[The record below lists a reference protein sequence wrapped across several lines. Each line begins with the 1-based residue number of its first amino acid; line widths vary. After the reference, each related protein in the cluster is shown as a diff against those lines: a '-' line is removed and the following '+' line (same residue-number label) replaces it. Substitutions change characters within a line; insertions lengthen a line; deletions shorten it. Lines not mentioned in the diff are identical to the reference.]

1 MNIRKTFNLK
11 GERAMQLVKDLV
23 QKRFDLLEENMEREN
38 LDAVI
43 VYGRGMVTHY
53 GYLYYFANYYPILRP
68 GFVIKVKGEEPI
80 AFYTTRADYY
90 LAKERGSIEDVRYA
104 GIGDVV
110 DSKNG
115 VLEQISSLLN
125 EKNLNN
131 IGICGLNSIMTYDE
145 ASFFKNRL
153 NANVIDITNMIQQM
167 KAIKFSEEHSQVR
180 ETFEIAELS
189 FAEFEKHIAG
199 GKHPAQIA
207 AEVDKVAR
215 AHGSISTLIFLE
227 EGPYFLRKPTL
238 TPLSNSGLLTAYAE
252 IVGPNGCWVEK
263 GGLFALGEL
272 TDEEKAI
279 GNACVEAMY
288 AVKEAIQPGIRVAE
302 LAKIINEKVKHLN
315 VKQGIWHGH
324 GVGVD
329 HDAPIIREDSDAVIE
344 PGMVISVHPNFSNQE
359 ETIGASLA
367 DVFLIHEDGAESLSK
382 RSYDITYL

>member
-1 MNIRKTFNLK
+1 
-11 GERAMQLVKDLV
+11 MQAVAGVV
-23 QKRFDLLEENMEREN
+23 QKRFDLLEKRMEQEN

-43 VYGRGMVTHY
+43 VYGRGMVTQY

-115 VLEQISSLLN
+115 IMEQISSLLN
-125 EKNLNN
+125 EKELEN
-131 IGICGLNSIMTYDE
+131 IGICGLNSLMSYAE
-145 ASFFKNRL
+145 ASYFKENL
-153 NANVIDITNMIQQM
+153 KGNVIDGTNLIQEM
-167 KAIKFSEEHSQVR
+167 KAVKFEEEHEQVR

-199 GKHPAQIA
+199 GKTPAEIA

-227 EGPYFLRKPTL
+227 DGPYFLRKPTL
-238 TPLSNSGLLTAYAE
+238 TPLRQSGLLTAFAE
-252 IVGPNGCWVEK
+252 IVGPNGSWVEK
-263 GGLFALGEL
+263 GGLFALGKL
-272 TDEEKAI
+272 TKEEEEI
-279 GNACVEAMY
+279 GNACVAAMY
-288 AVKEAIQPGIRVAE
+288 AVKEAIRPGIKVSE
-302 LAKIINEKVKHLN
+302 LARIITEKTEHLN
-315 VKQGIWHGH
+315 VNPGIWHGH

-329 HDAPIIREDSDAVIE
+329 HDSPIIREDSDAVIE

-367 DVFLIHEDGAESLSK
+367 DVFLIHEDRAESLSK